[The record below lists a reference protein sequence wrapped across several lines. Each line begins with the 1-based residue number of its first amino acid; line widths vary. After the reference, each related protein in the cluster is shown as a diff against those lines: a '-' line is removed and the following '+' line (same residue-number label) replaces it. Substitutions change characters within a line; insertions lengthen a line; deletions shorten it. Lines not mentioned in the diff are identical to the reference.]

1 MHFAMVYSQQHGRRQ
16 AEAKARMKERNT
28 DSKKIQD
35 LQRQV
40 REMENILRKRNPN
53 SLPVL
58 MWAAS
63 SAPEPEG
70 KKAPSVEH
78 LENRIK
84 KLESELDEKDEE
96 SKRSLR
102 VVEQKYNA
110 MKVRFFFYQIFEQ
123 AFRSRYELIS
133 YLLC

>member
-1 MHFAMVYSQQHGRRQ
+1 
-16 AEAKARMKERNT
+16 MKERNA

-63 SAPEPEG
+63 AAPEPAG
-70 KKAPSVEH
+70 IRAPSTEH

-84 KLESELDEKDEE
+84 KLEAELEEKDEE
-96 SKRSLR
+96 GKRSLR
-102 VVEQKYNA
+102 VMEQKYNS
-110 MKVRFFFYQIFEQ
+110 MKVGQINCHKNEIM
-123 AFRSRYELIS
+123 L
-133 YLLC
+133 

>member
-1 MHFAMVYSQQHGRRQ
+1 
-16 AEAKARMKERNT
+16 MKERNS

-70 KKAPSVEH
+70 KKTPSVEH

-102 VVEQKYNA
+102 VMEQKYNA
-110 MKVRFFFYQIFEQ
+110 MKASFLLHFSTQTIQLEN
-123 AFRSRYELIS
+123 LI
-133 YLLC
+133 C

>member
-1 MHFAMVYSQQHGRRQ
+1 MVSVIYYQHGRRQ

-70 KKAPSVEH
+70 KKPLSVEH
-78 LENRIK
+78 LENRIR
-84 KLESELDEKDEE
+84 KLGAELEEKDEE
-96 SKRSLR
+96 SKKSLR
-102 VVEQKYNA
+102 VVEQRYNS
-110 MKVRFFFYQIFEQ
+110 MKV
-123 AFRSRYELIS
+123 
-133 YLLC
+133 

>member
-1 MHFAMVYSQQHGRRQ
+1 
-16 AEAKARMKERNT
+16 MKERNS

-53 SLPVL
+53 SIPAL

-70 KKAPSVEH
+70 RKLPSVEH
-78 LENRIK
+78 LENRVR
-84 KLESELDEKDEE
+84 KLETELEEKDEE
-96 SKRSLR
+96 AKRSLR
-102 VVEQKYNA
+102 VVEQKYNS
-110 MKVRFFFYQIFEQ
+110 MKVRNLVQQILPGSSSTPCSV
-123 AFRSRYELIS
+123 A
-133 YLLC
+133 